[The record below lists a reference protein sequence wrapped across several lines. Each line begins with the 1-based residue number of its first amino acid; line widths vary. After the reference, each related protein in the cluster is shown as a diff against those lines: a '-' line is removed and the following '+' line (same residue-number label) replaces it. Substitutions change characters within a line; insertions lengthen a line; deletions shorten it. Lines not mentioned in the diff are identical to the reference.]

1 MKINVNIL
9 VLIFFFQIG
18 FSQTKVETIDNN
30 ITDKLA
36 GSWIAF
42 SKTLS

>member
-9 VLIFFFQIG
+9 VLIFFQIG